1 MNEFSYS
8 SWGGVFISKNLLKID
23 LPRLIVL
30 FLLQD
35 NHCQFLLCL
44 VFAVKFNPFTP
55 MSDQERISPHI
66 VNAISRRQVT
76 RIKKNSN

>member
-1 MNEFSYS
+1 M
-8 SWGGVFISKNLLKID
+8 SKNLLKID

-35 NHCQFLLCL
+35 SHCQFLLCL
-44 VFAVKFNPFTP
+44 VFAVKSNPFIP

-66 VNAISRRQVT
+66 VNAISSRQVK